1 MEIKIDTEFIK
12 LSSLLK
18 LARIIQS
25 GGESKHFMLENEIT
39 RNGQVIT
46 ERGKKIFVGDTIIIN
61 KNTEIRVI

>member
-25 GGESKHFMLENEIT
+25 GGESKHFMLENEVT
-39 RNGQVIT
+39 RNGIKIT

-61 KNTEIRVI
+61 NSTKITVI